1 MHYLFRRSTLGV
13 EAIGF
18 QQSVQ
23 QLTDTMEKDGGRGG
37 APRLDRRSINTTS
50 S

>member
-1 MHYLFRRSTLGV
+1 MHYLFGKSTLGV

-23 QLTDTMEKDGGRGG
+23 QLTDTMEKDGGYGEEGEGRQGLTDG
-37 APRLDRRSINTTS
+37 V
-50 S
+50 